1 MVLVIFFARFRAP
14 SESRAY
20 YTLRIICDPA
30 LDPKPRKTPKKLFRL
45 NFKVYLNRLFQR
57 LFLTLNLAL
66 WGPRKGPVLTLEEE
80 LKRSHLEATEE
91 AVILPLTNTVA
102 R

>member
-1 MVLVIFFARFRAP
+1 MRSCTR
-14 SESRAY
+14 SK
-20 YTLRIICDPA
+20 T
-30 LDPKPRKTPKKLFRL
+30 PRKTPKKLFRL

-57 LFLTLNLAL
+57 LFLTWNLSL
-66 WGPRKGPVLTLEEE
+66 FGPLEGPGFDLEEE
-80 LKRSHLEATEE
+80 LRRSHLEAPEG

>member
-1 MVLVIFFARFRAP
+1 MRSCTR
-14 SESRAY
+14 S
-20 YTLRIICDPA
+20 
-30 LDPKPRKTPKKLFRL
+30 KTPD
-45 NFKVYLNRLFQR
+45 KVYLNRLFQR
-57 LFLTLNLAL
+57 LF
-66 WGPRKGPVLTLEEE
+66 LTLEEE